1 MTFLIDKIQIFL
13 ARSSL
18 RQRRGDFYQ
27 DLAAALEDRV
37 SIFTVLKGFEARA
50 RRRDPSTAKMY
61 LEMMKAMQKEGLAH
75 ALRPIISSTE
85 LIMLDAIQNS
95 GDATLAKGLFFMSDM
110 CAKLDRMSRVMRKAV
125 TYPILLLIVF
135 SALLVGFSIYAV
147 PVIES
152 LLPVE
157 KWPPIGQKMHA
168 VATIVRNYGLFI
180 AVTVL
185 VMLVAFMRS
194 LSRWQGPVRRALDS
208 YPPYN
213 VYRSYTGAMLIV
225 SLSSLMRTGVSL
237 RGSIE
242 RAMKFSSPWLRW
254 HLRETLRALS
264 SGNATQFGAA
274 FRTGL
279 LNPDMEDRVQ
289 EASERRDPVAAFVK
303 IGVGSID
310 RIARSVEDAASK
322 LNNALIV
329 LGGLGLGSMIVAFF
343 ATMQSISSGI
353 GPK

>member
-1 MTFLIDKIQIFL
+1 MTGLLDRVQTAM
-13 ARSSL
+13 ARSTL
-18 RQRRGDFYQ
+18 RNRRGEFYQ

-37 SIFTVLKGFEARA
+37 SIFTVLKGYEARA
-50 RRRDPSTAKMY
+50 RRRNPSTARMY
-61 LEMMKAMQKEGLAH
+61 LEMMKAMEKEGLAN
-75 ALRPIISSTE
+75 ALQPIISPTE

-95 GDATLAKGLFFMSDM
+95 GDASLAKGLFFMSDM
-110 CAKLDRMSRVMRKAV
+110 CDKLDKMSRVMRKAV
-125 TYPILLLIVF
+125 TYPILLLILF
-135 SALLVGFSIYAV
+135 SAMLVGFSIFAV

-157 KWPPIGQKMHA
+157 KWPPIGKIMHA
-168 VATIVRNYGLFI
+168 VASTVRNSGVWI
-180 AVTVL
+180 AGTAVFL
-185 VMLVAFMRS
+185 LIAFMRS
-194 LSRWQGPVRRALDS
+194 LSRWQGPVRRTLDN

-279 LNPDMEDRVQ
+279 LTPDMEDRVQ

-303 IGVGSID
+303 IGVGSLD
-310 RIARSVEDAASK
+310 RIARSVEDAAGK
-322 LNNALIV
+322 LNNLLIV
-329 LGGLGLGSMIVAFF
+329 LTGLGLGAMIMGFF
-343 ATMQSISSGI
+343 ATVQSISTGI
-353 GPK
+353 K

>member
-1 MTFLIDKIQIFL
+1 MTFLLDKIHLFL
-13 ARSSL
+13 ARSAL
-18 RQRRGDFYQ
+18 KKRRADFYH
-27 DLAAALEDRV
+27 DLGAALEDRV
-37 SIFTVLKGFEARA
+37 SIFTVLKGYEARA
-50 RRRDPSTAKMY
+50 RRRDPGAAKMY
-61 LEMMKAMQKEGLAH
+61 LEMMKAMQKDGLAH
-75 ALRPIISSTE
+75 ALRPVISATE

-95 GDATLAKGLFFMSDM
+95 GDATLSKGLYFMAEM
-110 CAKLDRMSRVMRKAV
+110 CDKLDHIARIMRKAV
-125 TYPILLLIVF
+125 TYPIVLMIVF
-135 SALLVGFSIYAV
+135 SALLVGFSVYAV

-157 KWPPIGQKMHA
+157 KWPPIGQAMHA
-168 VATIVRNYGLFI
+168 VAQVVRNYGVFI
-180 AVTVL
+180 AGTAMVAII
-185 VMLVAFMRS
+185 AFMRS
-194 LSRWQGPVRRALDS
+194 LSRWQGKVRRTLDN

-213 VYRSYTGAMLIV
+213 VYRSYTGAMLVV

-237 RGSIE
+237 RASIE

-254 HLRETLRALS
+254 HLREILRALS

-279 LNPDMEDRVQ
+279 LNRDMEDRVQ

-310 RIARSVEDAASK
+310 RIARSVEGAAGK

-329 LGGLGLGSMIVAFF
+329 LGGLGLGAMIMAFF
-343 ATMQSISSGI
+343 ATVQSISSGI
-353 GPK
+353 RPT

>member
-1 MTFLIDKIQIFL
+1 MKTLIDKIQLFF

-18 RQRRGDFYQ
+18 RKRRADFYQ

-75 ALRPIISSTE
+75 ALRPVISPTE
-85 LIMLDAIQNS
+85 LVMLDAIQNS
-95 GDATLAKGLFFMSDM
+95 GDATLAKGLFFMADM
-110 CAKLDRMSRVMRKAV
+110 CEKLDQMSRIMRNAV
-125 TYPILLLIVF
+125 AYPLALLVIF
-135 SALLVGFSIYAV
+135 SALLFGFSVYAV

-157 KWPPIGQKMHA
+157 KWPPIGQTMHTLA
-168 VATIVRNYGLFI
+168 GVVRSYGLFV
-180 AVTVL
+180 AASVL
-185 VMLVAFMRS
+185 LMLVLFLRS
-194 LSRWQGPVRRALDS
+194 LSRWQGPVRRVLDN

-254 HLRETLRALS
+254 HLREILRALS
-264 SGNATQFGAA
+264 SGNTTMFGTA

-289 EASERRDPVAAFVK
+289 EASERRDPVSAFVK

-310 RIARSVEDAASK
+310 RIARSVEDAAGK
-322 LNNALIV
+322 LNNV
-329 LGGLGLGSMIVAFF
+329 LLLFGGAGLGAMIMAFF
-343 ATMQSISSGI
+343 ATVQSISSGI
-353 GPK
+353 TPS

>member
-1 MTFLIDKIQIFL
+1 
-13 ARSSL
+13 
-18 RQRRGDFYQ
+18 
-27 DLAAALEDRV
+27 
-37 SIFTVLKGFEARA
+37 
-50 RRRDPSTAKMY
+50 
-61 LEMMKAMQKEGLAH
+61 
-75 ALRPIISSTE
+75 
-85 LIMLDAIQNS
+85 
-95 GDATLAKGLFFMSDM
+95 
-110 CAKLDRMSRVMRKAV
+110 
-125 TYPILLLIVF
+125 
-135 SALLVGFSIYAV
+135 
-147 PVIES
+147 
-152 LLPVE
+152 
-157 KWPPIGQKMHA
+157 MHA
-168 VATIVRNYGLFI
+168 VATIVRNYGLYI

>member
-1 MTFLIDKIQIFL
+1 MTFLIDSIQLSL
-13 ARSSL
+13 ARSAL
-18 RQRRGDFYQ
+18 RNRRADFYQ

-61 LEMMKAMQKEGLAH
+61 LAMMKAMQKDGLAH
-75 ALRPIISSTE
+75 ALRPIISPTE

-95 GDATLAKGLFFMSDM
+95 GDATLAKGLFFMADM
-110 CAKLDRMSRVMRKAV
+110 CAKLDQMSRVMRKAV
-125 TYPILLLIVF
+125 AYPLGLLIVF
-135 SALLVGFSIYAV
+135 SALLIGFSVYAV
-147 PVIES
+147 PVIET

-157 KWPPIGQKMHA
+157 KWPPIGQTMHA
-168 VATIVRNYGLFI
+168 VAYVVRHYGLWI
-180 AVTVL
+180 VGAVVVL
-185 VMLVAFMRS
+185 LVAFMRS
-194 LSRWQGPVRRALDS
+194 LSRWQGPVRRVLDK

-237 RGSIE
+237 RGSLE

-264 SGNATQFGAA
+264 SGNATQFGSA
-274 FRTGL
+274 FRSGFLTG
-279 LNPDMEDRVQ
+279 DMEDRVQ

-310 RIARSVEDAASK
+310 RIARSVEGAAGK
-322 LNNALIV
+322 LNNVLIV
-329 LGGLGLGSMIVAFF
+329 LGGIGLAAMIMAFF
-343 ATMQSISSGI
+343 ATVQSVSSGVR
-353 GPK
+353 PS